1 MIKLGSKTKD
11 WKIMGMNQEAIE
23 IIKARAKDFEYTIPR
38 YLQHVIADMPAEPV
52 TRNTDKSW
60 TIAGLDKETINKI
73 KDNAAQE
80 NKSVANY
87 IKGLLAL
94 KRTVVRQDRVKAELT
109 RKLKDGMK
117 EVLDKL

>member
-1 MIKLGSKTKD
+1 MKLNEKQD
-11 WKIMGMNQEAIE
+11 WKIMGINKETIKVIKSQAKAIG
-23 IIKARAKDFEYTIPR
+23 YTIPQ
-38 YLQHVIADMPAEPV
+38 YLAFITDGSKPDRPAFD
-52 TRNTDKSW
+52 RGKSW
-60 TIAGLDKETINKI
+60 IVYGLDKSTIQLI

-80 NKSVANY
+80 NKTVANY